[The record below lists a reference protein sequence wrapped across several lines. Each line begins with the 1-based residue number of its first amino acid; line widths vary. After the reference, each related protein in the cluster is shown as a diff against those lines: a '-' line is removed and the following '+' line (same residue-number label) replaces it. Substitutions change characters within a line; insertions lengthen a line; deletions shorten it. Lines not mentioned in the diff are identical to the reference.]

1 MDVLRKFNKGE
12 MKAPSNSVMHNV
24 MITGYGKHGMP
35 NQAFKIYNQV
45 MEKLFVFLMPD

>member
-1 MDVLRKFNKGE
+1 MDILWKFNNGK

-24 MITGYGKHGMP
+24 MITAYGKHNMP

-45 MEKLFVFLMPD
+45 MKKLLHLRL